1 MAARTA
7 NYERTGMIVLPEID
21 PVAFVIG
28 PLEVRWYGLMYVIGF
43 AIALILGSKR
53 AGEKHSPLTPTQ
65 LQDLL
70 GYILVGLIAG
80 ARLGYMLFYSSS
92 TLLSNP
98 LEILKVWH
106 GGMSFHG
113 GLLGIVVAGFVFA
126 RRNRL
131 HILDLGDFVAPLAP
145 PGLFAGRIGNFIN
158 AELWGRPSDLPWAVV
173 FPGPATGAIPRHP
186 SQLYEAFL
194 EGVIL
199 FFVLWFF
206 SQKPRS
212 RGTVLGLFLLL
223 YGCFRFGVEFFRQP
237 DIQLSFVA
245 LDFLTT
251 GQILSL
257 PMIATGVFLVFYRI
271 TQKNEMK

>member
-21 PVAFVIG
+21 PVAFSIG
-28 PLEVRWYGLMYVIGF
+28 PLKVRWYGLMYVMGF
-43 AIALILGSKR
+43 AAALILGSKR
-53 AGEKHSPLTPTQ
+53 AGEKHSPLTPAQ
-65 LQDLL
+65 FQNLL
-70 GYILVGLIAG
+70 VYAMVGLVAG
-80 ARLGYMLFYSSS
+80 ARLGYMLFYNSSS
-92 TLLSNP
+92 LLSNP
-98 LEILKVWH
+98 LEILLVWH

-113 GLLGIVVAGFVFA
+113 GVLGIFVAGCVFA
-126 RRNRL
+126 RRHHL

-158 AELWGRPSDLPWAVV
+158 GELWGRPSDLPWAVV
-173 FPGPATGAIPRHP
+173 FPGPASGVIPRHP

-194 EGVIL
+194 EGVLL

-206 SQKPRS
+206 SQKPRP

-223 YGCFRFGVEFFRQP
+223 YGCLRFGVEFFRQP
-237 DIQLSFVA
+237 DIQLGFVA
-245 LDFLTT
+245 LDFLTM

-257 PMIATGVFLVFYRI
+257 PMIGAGFFLVFYRI
-271 TQKNEMK
+271 TRQNEMK